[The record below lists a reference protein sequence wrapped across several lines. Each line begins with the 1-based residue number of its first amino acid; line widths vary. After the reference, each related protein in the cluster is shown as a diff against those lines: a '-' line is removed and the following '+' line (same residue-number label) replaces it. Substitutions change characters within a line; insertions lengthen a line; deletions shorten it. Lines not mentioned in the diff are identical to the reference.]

1 MHGVCEGVWF
11 ALYLHVVFKTS
22 FVVTRALFRV
32 LCSGVSVSTFSLCV
46 KRVETVLRLVVLV
59 VTVTSGPGGERLV
72 QFVILVA
79 EFSRA
84 WGISCSFI
92 VYLGLFSVI
101 GMISHIG
108 HYCYHLHYSSVEIL
122 DVFDCTV
129 VTYFLGRIF
138 YCLYC
143 LL

>member
-1 MHGVCEGVWF
+1 MHGVCEGAWF

-22 FVVTRALFRV
+22 FLVTGALFRV
-32 LCSGVSVSTFSLCV
+32 LCSGVSVSTFGLCV
-46 KRVETVLRLVVLV
+46 KCVETVLRLIVLVVAVTAGPGCERLVRFVVLV
-59 VTVTSGPGGERLV
+59 
-72 QFVILVA
+72 I

-92 VYLGLFSVI
+92 VYSGLFSVI
-101 GMISHIG
+101 GTVGRIG
-108 HYCYHLHYSSVEIL
+108 RYCYRWHYSSVEIL

-129 VTYFLGRIF
+129 VTYYLGRIF

-143 LL
+143 LF